1 MEKSYGMKKVVF
13 LLMVCLACAKAA
25 PSQTI
30 PKELWGTWVVRRE
43 VPTHTISC
51 WGEKEAKKII
61 GTEIEYSAQRFRWK
75 RVVTKNPDVET
86 KTVIAQQFHDGNS
99 GGGANS
105 SQITFAQL
113 GIKAERV
120 VQITIRHPSA
130 TITEATGEIPGD
142 NVLLKDKSTIIFS
155 VCNVYFE
162 AERRTPPP

>member
-1 MEKSYGMKKVVF
+1 MKKIV
-13 LLMVCLACAKAA
+13 LTLTVCLAFAKGA

-30 PKELWGTWVVRRE
+30 PKDLWGTWVVRRTI
-43 VPTHTISC
+43 PTSTISC

-61 GTEIEYSAQRFRWK
+61 GTEIEYSEQRFRWK
-75 RVVTKNPDVET
+75 RAITKNPDVET
-86 KTVIAQQFHDGNS
+86 KTVTAQQFHEGNS

-105 SQITFAQL
+105 SQVTFAQL
-113 GIKAERV
+113 GIKAESV

-142 NVLLKDKSTIIFS
+142 NVLVKDKSTIIFS

-162 AERRTPPP
+162 AERRTPPQ